1 MLGILT
7 GISYVSGLDYYRSIN
22 EQVTAAGET
31 GFLMAPNPP
40 MVLVSMDCDVY
51 AHHLTE
57 GTFADVADYLLEGVT
72 RLVDAGCD
80 WMVIASN
87 TAHLSVPVIED
98 RFPDLPVLHIADC
111 CARELRARGHQTTG
125 LIGTKP
131 TMEADYLKGRFH
143 RHGIDAIVPEPV
155 ATRDEIFRIIHDELS
170 FGRFE
175 PGSRAFVVSAI
186 EELASRSGAAC
197 VSGCTEIELLV
208 RQEHVPHIDWLPSA
222 ELHVGAI
229 VDVLLGRIELGDL
242 LP

>member
-22 EQVTAAGET
+22 EQVTSTRET
-31 GFLMAPNPP
+31 GFLMPPNPP

-51 AHHLTE
+51 AHHLTD
-57 GTFADVADYLLEGVT
+57 GTFADVGDYLLEGVA

-87 TAHLSVPVIED
+87 TAHLCVPMIED

-111 CARELRARGHQTTG
+111 CAHQLRARGHSTTG

-131 TMEADYLKGRFH
+131 TMESDYLKDRFD
-143 RHGIDAIVPEPV
+143 RHGIEVIVPEPA
-155 ATRDEIFRIIHDELS
+155 ATRDEIFRIIHEELS
-170 FGRFE
+170 FERFE

-186 EELASRSGAAC
+186 EELAARSGAAC

-208 RQEHVPHIDWLPSA
+208 RQEHVPNIDWLPSA
-222 ELHVGAI
+222 ELHINAI
-229 VDVLLGRIELGDL
+229 VDVLLGRTELHDL